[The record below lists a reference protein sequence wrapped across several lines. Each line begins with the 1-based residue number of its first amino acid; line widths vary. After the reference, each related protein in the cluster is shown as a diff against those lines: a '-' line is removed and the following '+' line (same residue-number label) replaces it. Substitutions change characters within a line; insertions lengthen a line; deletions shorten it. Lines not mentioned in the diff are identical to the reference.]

1 MHLLRPRPVLH
12 SSCKCHSCCL
22 IRQRVSKDRPR
33 FVAGAPL
40 RERVKVLDAS
50 RPARLKMENNMMVEA
65 PSGIWRRCVWSLMTL
80 SLSIAIGEQAS
91 VAQAGE
97 ETSGS
102 GEELAQPKA
111 VELEDM
117 LVSVERITP
126 VSGAS
131 TALVTDEQIR
141 ASQARDVTEVLK
153 SRVSGV
159 TGKRSG
165 GINLDPAIRGLREDR
180 LSVMTNG
187 TKIWGGG
194 PFRMDPPTSL
204 LDVDELEAI
213 EVIKGPYSVTRGP
226 SSIGGTI
233 NLLTKKP
240 ELSPHWDMH
249 GSLGAAYTSNYN
261 GFTTKA
267 SVSAGGP
274 ALAFRLAGSYRDY
287 QDYDSGDGEH
297 IQSGFQSQSVSGT
310 LLWQPHA
317 DHRFFLSMSREADRD
332 TRFAALP
339 LNMEE
344 DDAYLGSVSYTIT
357 SPLPFVESLQFS
369 GYYNYVH
376 HRMNNDH
383 KPHRAGS
390 GAGMWDGS
398 GPGMQD
404 TSGHPAG
411 QRNGGHDPHGH
422 RAEHGQNGDMAG
434 HGQSDRRSE
443 GHHMTGT
450 GHGDMILAGHGEHAG
465 PAHPVRR
472 SVFPLDARTFGGR
485 VQANMLPGLGGRL
498 SLGGDVYRLEREG
511 THHLSFLSGDMAGT
525 TRYFHAW
532 PETHIMDGGIF
543 GEYVYLPAPKWRLI
557 VGARVDFVDAG
568 ANPGPT
574 ERMQYHTYYGAS
586 ADDIGAFETNV
597 SANAR
602 LIYSPVSSLDL
613 FVGVGRAARTADA
626 TERYLALGPGP
637 GGFYI
642 GNPGLDPEESF
653 EVDTGI
659 QARWGRLAVGGV
671 LFYNR
676 IEDYILQ
683 YILDRA
689 FQCPHGPCN
698 LRGFRNINHAAL
710 LGAEL
715 DLSYVLREN
724 LSLHGSFAYVHGE
737 NEEDD
742 RALPEI
748 PPLEGRV
755 GLRYEHPHW
764 GLWCNPMLRL
774 VQSQHRIDTAF
785 GEDTTQGHVT
795 ADISAGWRLFGR
807 HELMVHVENLL
818 DKNYNEH
825 ITRENPFTGREVFEP
840 GRVVTVGLRT
850 TF

>member
-1 MHLLRPRPVLH
+1 MLALY
-12 SSCKCHSCCL
+12 SY
-22 IRQRVSKDRPR
+22 
-33 FVAGAPL
+33 
-40 RERVKVLDAS
+40 
-50 RPARLKMENNMMVEA
+50 
-65 PSGIWRRCVWSLMTL
+65 IWRRCVWSLVAL
-80 SLSIAIGEQAS
+80 SLSIAIGERTS
-91 VAQAGE
+91 FAQTQE
-97 ETSGS
+97 ETAGS
-102 GEELAQPKA
+102 GEEPAQPKA

-117 LVSVERITP
+117 LISVERITS

-131 TALVTDEQIR
+131 VALVTAEQIR
-141 ASQARDVTEVLK
+141 ESQAKDVAEALK
-153 SRVSGV
+153 SRVPGV

-165 GINLDPAIRGLREDR
+165 GINLDPVIRGLREDR

-233 NLLTKKP
+233 NLVTKKP
-240 ELSPHWDMH
+240 ELSPHWDAH
-249 GSLGAAYTSNYN
+249 GSVGAAYTSNYN

-267 SVSAGGP
+267 AISAGGP

-287 QDYDSGDGEH
+287 QDYDSGDSER
-297 IQSGFQSQSVSGT
+297 IQSGFQSQSISGT
-310 LLWQPHA
+310 LLWQPHV
-317 DHRFFLSMSREADRD
+317 DHRFLLSMSRESDRD
-332 TRFAALP
+332 TRFDALP
-339 LNMEE
+339 LHLEE
-344 DDAYLGSVSYTIT
+344 DDAYLGSVSYTL
-357 SPLPFVESLQFS
+357 SNPFPFMASLQFS

-376 HRMNNDH
+376 HRMNNEH
-383 KPHRAGS
+383 KPTR
-390 GAGMWDGS
+390 GMID
-398 GPGMQD
+398 
-404 TSGHPAG
+404 
-411 QRNGGHDPHGH
+411 
-422 RAEHGQNGDMAG
+422 
-434 HGQSDRRSE
+434 
-443 GHHMTGT
+443 
-450 GHGDMILAGHGEHAG
+450 I
-465 PAHPVRR
+465 
-472 SVFPLDARTFGGR
+472 VFPLDARTFGGR
-485 VQANMLPGLGGRL
+485 VQANILSGFGGRL

-511 THHLSFLSGDMAGT
+511 TNHLSFLSGDMAGT

-532 PETHIMDGGIF
+532 PETRIMDGGIF

-574 ERMQYHTYYGAS
+574 ERMQYRAHYGDG
-586 ADDIGAFETNV
+586 ADDVDAFETNV

-602 LIYSPVSSLDL
+602 LVYSPVSSLDL
-613 FVGVGRAARTADA
+613 FIGVGRAARTADA

-653 EVDTGI
+653 EVDVGI
-659 QARWGRLAVGGV
+659 HARWGRLAVDGA

-698 LRGFRNINHAAL
+698 LRGFRNIDHATL
-710 LGAEL
+710 LGADL
-715 DLSYVLREN
+715 GLSYALREN
-724 LSLHGSFAYVHGE
+724 LSLHSSFAYVHGE

-748 PPLEGRV
+748 PPLEGRL

-764 GLWCNPMLRL
+764 GLWFNPMLRL
-774 VQSQHRIDTAF
+774 VQSQRRIDTAF
-785 GEDTTQGHVT
+785 GEDATQGHVT
-795 ADISAGWRLFGR
+795 VDVGAGWRLFGR
-807 HELMVHVENLL
+807 HELMVQVENLF

-840 GRVVTVGLRT
+840 GRVVTIGLRT

>member
-1 MHLLRPRPVLH
+1 MLEPY
-12 SSCKCHSCCL
+12 
-22 IRQRVSKDRPR
+22 
-33 FVAGAPL
+33 
-40 RERVKVLDAS
+40 
-50 RPARLKMENNMMVEA
+50 
-65 PSGIWRRCVWSLMTL
+65 SGIWRRCAWSLIAL
-80 SLSIAIGEQAS
+80 SLFVAIGERTS
-91 VAQAGE
+91 FAQAQKE
-97 ETSGS
+97 ISGS
-102 GEELAQPKA
+102 GEELVQPESI
-111 VELEDM
+111 ELEDM
-117 LVSVERITP
+117 LVSIERITP

-131 TALVTDEQIR
+131 TALVTAEQIR
-141 ASQARDVTEVLK
+141 EYQAKDVAEALK
-153 SRVSGV
+153 SRVPGV

-165 GINLDPAIRGLREDR
+165 GINLDPVIRGLREDR

-233 NLLTKKP
+233 NLVTKKP
-240 ELSPHWDMH
+240 ELSPHWDAH

-287 QDYDSGDGEH
+287 QDYDSGDGER

-317 DHRFFLSMSREADRD
+317 DHRFFLSISRESDRD
-332 TRFAALP
+332 TRFDTLP
-339 LNMEE
+339 LHMEE
-344 DDAYLGSVSYTIT
+344 DDAYLGSVSY
-357 SPLPFVESLQFS
+357 SLSNPFPFVESLQFS

-376 HRMNNDH
+376 HRMNNEH

-390 GAGMWDGS
+390 GAGGGGQDGS
-398 GPGMQD
+398 GP
-404 TSGHPAG
+404 PAG
-411 QRNGGHDPHGH
+411 H
-422 RAEHGQNGDMAG
+422 
-434 HGQSDRRSE
+434 
-443 GHHMTGT
+443 
-450 GHGDMILAGHGEHAG
+450 
-465 PAHPVRR
+465 AHPVRR
-472 SVFPLDARTFGGR
+472 IVFPLDARTFGGR
-485 VQANMLPGLGGRL
+485 VQADILPGFGGRL

-511 THHLSFLSGDMAGT
+511 TNHISFLSGNMAGA

-532 PETHIMDGGIF
+532 PGTHIMDGGLF

-557 VGARVDFVDAG
+557 VGARVDFVAAG
-568 ANPGPT
+568 ANPGST
-574 ERMQYHTYYGAS
+574 ERMQYRAHYGAD
-586 ADDIGAFETNV
+586 AVDAFETNV

-602 LIYSPVSSLDL
+602 LVYSPVSALDL

-659 QARWGRLAVGGV
+659 HTRWGRLAVDGA

-689 FQCPHGPCN
+689 FRCPHGPCN
-698 LRGFRNINHAAL
+698 LRGFRNIDHATL
-710 LGAEL
+710 LGA
-715 DLSYVLREN
+715 DLSLSYELREN
-724 LSLHGSFAYVHGE
+724 LSLHGSFAYVRGE

-748 PPLEGRV
+748 PPLEGRF

-764 GLWCNPMLRL
+764 GFWLNPTLRL
-774 VQSQHRIDTAF
+774 VQSQRRIDTAF
-785 GEDTTQGHVT
+785 GEDATQGHVT
-795 ADISAGWRLFGR
+795 VDIGAGWRLFGR
-807 HELMVHVENLL
+807 HELMVQVENLF